1 MASLMVRT
9 KDVLRP
15 LKRRIDQVLPRK
27 LRVAAPV
34 VQAFLGGEYR
44 TRYTLV
50 NFPSL
55 YSPSTAHPCVYDMA
69 LYSADGARIGRREVR
84 IAPYG
89 SLEVRPEEVFGA
101 DLPDLGMF
109 TARIRSASALTFAYK
124 HLGTVTSHFY
134 ALYSDRKDRSLALVH
149 PQTLV
154 NAASGAQMAW
164 QSGYLLDAGKIRR
177 LVAIQVNPTSTVTA
191 SSLHLIRVGADAEPI
206 GVQTGEIASMGARK
220 VSWDLTDFGLTRGL
234 FFIAAN
240 GLPTTNAKPVLMTH
254 FEDGSF
260 TGMHA

>member
-1 MASLMVRT
+1 MPSLIVRT

-34 VQAFLGGEYR
+34 VQAFLGGDYR

-55 YSPSTAHPCVYDMA
+55 YSPSTAHPCIYDIA
-69 LYSADGARIGRREVR
+69 LYSADGARIGRREVH

-89 SLEVRPEEVFGA
+89 SLEVRPEEIFGA

-149 PQTLV
+149 PQTLI

-164 QSGYLLDAGKIRR
+164 QSGYLLDAGRIRK
-177 LVAIQVNPTSTVTA
+177 LVAIQVNPTSSVTT
-191 SSLHLIRVGADAEPI
+191 SSLHLIRAGADAEPI
-206 GVQTGEIASMGARK
+206 GVQTGMIPSMGARK
-220 VSWDLTDFGLTRGL
+220 VSWDLADFGITRGL

-240 GLPTTNAKPVLMTH
+240 GLPTTNAKPVLLTH

>member
-1 MASLMVRT
+1 MSSLIVRT

-15 LKRRIDQVLPRK
+15 LKRRIDQVLPRP
-27 LRVAAPV
+27 LRAAAPV

-55 YSPSTAHPCVYDMA
+55 YSPSTAHPCIYDIA
-69 LYSADGARIGRREVR
+69 LYSADGRRIGRRELH
-84 IAPYG
+84 IASYG
-89 SLEVRPEEVFGA
+89 SLEVRPEEIFGA
-101 DLPDLGMF
+101 DLPELGMF

-134 ALYSDRKDRSLALVH
+134 ALYSDRKDSSLALVH
-149 PQTLV
+149 PQTLI

-164 QSGYLLDAGKIRR
+164 ESGYLLDAARIRK
-177 LVAIQVNPTSTVTA
+177 LVAIQVNPTSAAAA
-191 SSLHLIRVGADAEPI
+191 SSLHLVRADADAERI
-206 GVQTGEIASMGARK
+206 DIRTGLVPSMGARK
-220 VSWDLTDFGLTRGL
+220 VSWDLTAIGLTRGL

-240 GLPTTNAKPVLMTH
+240 GLPTTNAKPVLLTH

>member
-1 MASLMVRT
+1 MSSLMVRT
-9 KDVLRP
+9 KDALRP
-15 LKRRIDQVLPRK
+15 LKRRIDQVLPRR

-34 VQAFLGGEYR
+34 VQAFLGGEYL

-55 YSPSTAHPCVYDMA
+55 YSPSTAHPCIYDIA
-69 LYSADGARIGRREVR
+69 LYAADGSRIGRRELR
-84 IAPYG
+84 IAAYG
-89 SLEVRPEEVFGA
+89 SLEVRPEEVFGT

-149 PQTLV
+149 PQTLID
-154 NAASGAQMAW
+154 AASGAQMAW
-164 QSGYLLDAGKIRR
+164 QSGYLLDAGNIRK
-177 LVAIQVNPTSTVTA
+177 LVAVQVNPTSAITT
-191 SSLHLIRVGADAEPI
+191 SSLHLFRAGAEAERI
-206 GVQTGEIASMGARK
+206 GTQTGTIPAMGARK
-220 VSWDLTDFGLTRGL
+220 VSWDLADVGLTRGL
-234 FFIAAN
+234 FSIAAH
-240 GLPTTNAKPVLMTH
+240 GLPTTNAKPVLVTH
-254 FEDGSF
+254 FADGSF

>member
-1 MASLMVRT
+1 MSSLVIRT
-9 KDVLRP
+9 KNVLRP
-15 LKRRIDQVLPRK
+15 LKRRLDQVLPRP

-34 VQAFLGGEYR
+34 VQAFLGGEYL

-55 YSPSTAHPCVYDMA
+55 YSPSTAHPCIYDIA
-69 LYSADGARIGRREVR
+69 LYAADGSR
-84 IAPYG
+84 IAGRELRIAAYG

-134 ALYSDRKDRSLALVH
+134 ALYSDRQERSLALVH

-154 NAASGAQMAW
+154 DAASGAHMAW
-164 QSGYLLDAGKIRR
+164 ESGYLLDAGKIRK
-177 LVAIQVNPTSTVTA
+177 LVAIQVNPTASAAT
-191 SSLHLIRVGADAEPI
+191 SSLHLIRAGADAERM
-206 GVQTGEIASMGARK
+206 GMQTGTIPTMGARM
-220 VSWDLTDFGLTRGL
+220 VSWDLPDIGLTRGL
-234 FFIAAN
+234 FFIAAD

-254 FEDGSF
+254 FADGSF

>member
-1 MASLMVRT
+1 MSSLVIRT

-15 LKRRIDQVLPRK
+15 LKRRLEQVLPRP

-34 VQAFLGGEYR
+34 VQAFLGGEYL

-55 YSPSTAHPCVYDMA
+55 YSPTTAHPCIYDIA
-69 LYSADGARIGRREVR
+69 LYAADGSRVARRELR

-134 ALYSDRKDRSLALVH
+134 ALYSDRRDRSLALVH
-149 PQTLV
+149 PQTLI
-154 NAASGAQMAW
+154 NAASGAHMAW
-164 QSGYLLDAGKIRR
+164 ESGYLLDSGKLRK
-177 LVAIQVNPTSTVTA
+177 LVAIQVNPTSTVST
-191 SSLHLIRVGADAEPI
+191 SSLHLVRAGANAERIGIRAGTIPA
-206 GVQTGEIASMGARK
+206 MGARK
-220 VSWDLTDFGLTRGL
+220 VSWDLADIGLTGGL

-240 GLPTTNAKPVLMTH
+240 GLPTTNAKPVLLTH

>member
-1 MASLMVRT
+1 MTSLIART

-15 LKRRIDQVLPRK
+15 LKRRVDKVLPRT

-34 VQAFLGGEYR
+34 VQAFLGGEYQ

-55 YSPSTAHPCVYDMA
+55 YSPSTAHPCIYDVA
-69 LYSADGARIGRREVR
+69 LHAADGSLIGRRELR
-84 IAPYG
+84 IAPFG
-89 SLEVRPEEVFGA
+89 SLEVRPEEIFGT

-134 ALYSDRKDRSLALVH
+134 ALYSDRKDTSLALVH

-154 NAASGAQMAW
+154 DAVSGSQMAW
-164 QSGYLLDAGKIRR
+164 QSGYLLDAGKIRK
-177 LVAIQVNPTSTVTA
+177 LVAVQINPTSTAAT
-191 SSLHLIRVGADAEPI
+191 SSLHLFRAGADAEHL
-206 GVQTGEIASMGARK
+206 GTRTGTIPSMGARK
-220 VSWDLTDFGLTRGL
+220 VSWDLGDIGLTHGL
-234 FFIAAN
+234 FSIAAH

-254 FEDGSF
+254 FADGSF
-260 TGMHA
+260 SGMHA